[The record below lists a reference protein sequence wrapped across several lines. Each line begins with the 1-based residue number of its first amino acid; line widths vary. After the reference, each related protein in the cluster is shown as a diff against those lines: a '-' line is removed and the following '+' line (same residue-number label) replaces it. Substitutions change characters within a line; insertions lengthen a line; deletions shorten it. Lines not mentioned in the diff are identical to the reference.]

1 MKPITVYTSQHW
13 DMADSYGLIACQLA
27 RHLTAL
33 GVRVN
38 AISLGKTVVDSQPDD
53 IRAVT
58 SRPILPTF
66 GGIVMGY
73 PTNSHHHTLLHYGP
87 RVALTMFESTRLPSD
102 WIEPLNNMDAVIV
115 PSEFCATVFRD
126 SGVSVPV
133 YVVPLGIGES
143 YTYHARTAN
152 TSISAMGAEI
162 EGKGGRPLTF
172 LAFFDRGE
180 RKGGMVAQQAFTRAF
195 GDDMR
200 YKLILKARTA
210 KPGRELVLTN
220 PNIEVI
226 HQDMS
231 EAELYA
237 LYCRCDILVNPHK
250 GEGFGLIPREFAAS
264 GGCALTTGWSGT
276 TDELDQWGYA
286 LPYRLERAHWTGNKT
301 LAGQDL
307 GEWAAVDPV
316 RLAHSLKMVAATWQF
331 TRQQL
336 PAKAQAARELYKW
349 DVFAQSVLNI
359 WEGVQ
364 VGNRNRTPAIA
375 A

>member
-73 PTNSHHHTLLHYGP
+73 PTNYHHHTLLHYGP

-152 TSISAMGAEI
+152 TSISAPIAEI
-162 EGKGGRPLTF
+162 EGKGGRPLTY

-200 YKLILKARTA
+200 YKLILKARAA
-210 KPGRELVLTN
+210 KPGRALVLTN

-231 EAELYA
+231 EQELYE
-237 LYCRCDILVNPHK
+237 LYCRCDVLINPHK
-250 GEGFGLIPREFAAS
+250 GEGFGLLPREFAAT
-264 GGCALTTGWSGT
+264 GGFALTPGWSGT
-276 TDELDQWGYA
+276 ADAIEQWGYA
-286 LPYRLERAHWTGNKT
+286 LPYTLETAHWQGNRT

-307 GEWAAVDPV
+307 GVWASVNSVMVAGEL
-316 RLAHSLKMVAATWQF
+316 RTVAATWEW
-331 TRQQL
+331 TKQL
-336 PAKAQAARELYKW
+336 LPVKAQAARRLYNW
-349 DVFAQSVLNI
+349 RTFAERVLNI
-359 WEGVQ
+359 YQEVR
-364 VGNRNRTPAIA
+364 VGYSHRTRTLA